1 MRSLQHKAL
10 VLLALLTVLRA
21 SNSPEIT
28 DIFVDPFTNGLLFTL
43 YSEEMIDVDNVS
55 SWMSPHG
62 WYYITVNGATFSLDI
77 PGKIPALG
85 QVKDIV
91 IKNNHESGQLAF
103 LVKKPFHSI
112 QILKSEISNAVQVSA
127 VYEVSSSIKQRLG
140 DTLVE
145 KDKEKRFEERT
156 RPLAR
161 KKAQD
166 VANRGPSIDYLN
178 TGFNADTLNQAVDEM
193 LDALLVDMA
202 DVDDFTNSKKLENE
216 TEFIRMNEGIQ
227 HRINDPN
234 IMNDMVKLGDVAL
247 KGPASSSVRELF
259 TSKRK
264 WYKDDFF
271 LPKDGP
277 QEKGRLKITS
287 TIDDVTVFIDDEYVG
302 LTPINDNI
310 ELTVGPHKVWCIPP
324 VPVNDS
330 RWYEDPISEN
340 VIGDAIHNVIVR
352 ADAVTTVDFDLYIL
366 NTAPNYKE
374 KVFYMDS
381 LGAIVGPEDESRY
394 ADLSME
400 RFINKRITSHKIS
413 GIKRKVVPPL
423 VKEGK
428 SLKQKMVMNG
438 PPPLAVSD
446 LRKSNKKTREKTQD
460 QTDLTS
466 TTPSRDDIADIVE
479 PDPEEKTSNDAGGNM
494 FNRLFSSLKRK
505 GNNGS
510 KREKPEIQDSQLNK
524 PVEEVLEQIKTN
536 IEEGD
541 LAAVDVDEKTQ
552 DQTDLTSTTPSR
564 DDIADIVESDP
575 EEKTSNDAGGN
586 MFNHL
591 FSSLKRKGN
600 NGSKREK
607 PEIKDS
613 QLNKSVE
620 EVLEQIETNIE
631 EGDLAVVDVDGKTA
645 KFGRNSLQKVFS
657 PKNSIANLQQVPPRY
672 SSIHSDDLDVVRIVN
687 AEYVKPNNRRPVNIN
702 NEFPSTNHRVY
713 CFTVVQNLG
722 RPVHISHFWYRNG
735 KFMARVPMDVGFSS
749 SWRCWS
755 YITLKNGFEGDWKVV
770 VRGPDNQELEE
781 IEFFI
786 LPDKNLAKQK

>member
-510 KREKPEIQDSQLNK
+510 KREKPEIKDSQLNK
-524 PVEEVLEQIKTN
+524 P
-536 IEEGD
+536 
-541 LAAVDVDEKTQ
+541 
-552 DQTDLTSTTPSR
+552 
-564 DDIADIVESDP
+564 
-575 EEKTSNDAGGN
+575 
-586 MFNHL
+586 
-591 FSSLKRKGN
+591 
-600 NGSKREK
+600 
-607 PEIKDS
+607 
-613 QLNKSVE
+613 VE

-631 EGDLAVVDVDGKTA
+631 EGDLAAVDVDEKTT

-672 SSIHSDDLDVVRIVN
+672 SSIHSADLDVVRIVN

>member
-10 VLLALLTVLRA
+10 ASLALLTILRA

-145 KDKEKRFEERT
+145 KDKDKRLEKRI

-428 SLKQKMVMNG
+428 SSKQKTAMNG

-446 LRKSNKKTREKTQD
+446 LRKSNKKTGEKTQD

-510 KREKPEIQDSQLNK
+510 KREKPDIQDSQLNK
-524 PVEEVLEQIKTN
+524 PVEEVLEQIETD

-541 LAAVDVDEKTQ
+541 LAAVDVDEKT
-552 DQTDLTSTTPSR
+552 
-564 DDIADIVESDP
+564 A
-575 EEKTSNDAGGN
+575 
-586 MFNHL
+586 
-591 FSSLKRKGN
+591 
-600 NGSKREK
+600 
-607 PEIKDS
+607 
-613 QLNKSVE
+613 KS
-620 EVLEQIETNIE
+620 
-631 EGDLAVVDVDGKTA
+631 
-645 KFGRNSLQKVFS
+645 GRNILKEVFP
-657 PKNSIANLQQVPPRY
+657 PKNSIANRQQVPPRY
-672 SSIHSDDLDVVRIVN
+672 STIRSADLDVVRIVN

-770 VRGPDNQELEE
+770 VRGPANQELEE
-781 IEFFI
+781 IDFFI
-786 LPDKNLAKQK
+786 LPDKNLAKQKQ

>member
-10 VLLALLTVLRA
+10 ALLALLTVIRA

-216 TEFIRMNEGIQ
+216 TEFIRMNEGKQ

-400 RFINKRITSHKIS
+400 RFVNKRITSHKIS

-428 SLKQKMVMNG
+428 SSKQKTAMNG

-446 LRKSNKKTREKTQD
+446 LRKSNKKTGEKTQD

-510 KREKPEIQDSQLNK
+510 KREKPDIQDSQLNK
-524 PVEEVLEQIKTN
+524 PVEEVLEQIETD

-541 LAAVDVDEKTQ
+541 LAAVDVDEKT
-552 DQTDLTSTTPSR
+552 
-564 DDIADIVESDP
+564 A
-575 EEKTSNDAGGN
+575 
-586 MFNHL
+586 
-591 FSSLKRKGN
+591 
-600 NGSKREK
+600 
-607 PEIKDS
+607 
-613 QLNKSVE
+613 KS
-620 EVLEQIETNIE
+620 
-631 EGDLAVVDVDGKTA
+631 
-645 KFGRNSLQKVFS
+645 GRNILQEVFS

-672 SSIHSDDLDVVRIVN
+672 SSIHSADLDVVRIVN

-735 KFMARVPMDVGFSS
+735 KFMARVPMEVGFSS

-770 VRGPDNQELEE
+770 VRGPANQELEE
-781 IEFFI
+781 IDFFI
-786 LPDKNLAKQK
+786 LPDKNLAKQKQ

>member
-10 VLLALLTVLRA
+10 ASLALLTILRA

-145 KDKEKRFEERT
+145 KDKDKRLEERT

-216 TEFIRMNEGIQ
+216 TEFIRLNEGKQ
-227 HRINDPN
+227 HRVNDPN

-352 ADAVTTVDFDLYIL
+352 ADTVTMVDFDLYIL
-366 NTAPNYKE
+366 DTAPNYKE

-394 ADLSME
+394 ADLSMK

-428 SLKQKMVMNG
+428 SLKQKKSMNG

-446 LRKSNKKTREKTQD
+446 LRKSNNKTGEKTQD

-466 TTPSRDDIADIVE
+466 TTPSRDDITDIVE
-479 PDPEEKTSNDAGGNM
+479 PNPEEKTSNDAGGNM
-494 FNRLFSSLKRK
+494 FNRLFSSLKKK
-505 GNNGS
+505 GKNGS
-510 KREKPEIQDSQLNK
+510 KREKPDIQDSQLNK
-524 PVEEVLEQIKTN
+524 PVEEVLEQIETD

-541 LAAVDVDEKTQ
+541 LVAVDVDEKT
-552 DQTDLTSTTPSR
+552 
-564 DDIADIVESDP
+564 A
-575 EEKTSNDAGGN
+575 
-586 MFNHL
+586 
-591 FSSLKRKGN
+591 
-600 NGSKREK
+600 
-607 PEIKDS
+607 
-613 QLNKSVE
+613 KS
-620 EVLEQIETNIE
+620 
-631 EGDLAVVDVDGKTA
+631 
-645 KFGRNSLQKVFS
+645 GRNILQEVFP
-657 PKNSIANLQQVPPRY
+657 PKNSIVNPQQVPPRY
-672 SSIHSDDLDVVRIVN
+672 STIRSADLDVVRIVN

-770 VRGPDNQELEE
+770 VRGPANQELEE

>member
-1 MRSLQHKAL
+1 MRSLKYKAFA
-10 VLLALLTVLRA
+10 LLALLTVLRA

-28 DIFVDPFTNGLLFTL
+28 DVFVDPFTNGLLFTL
-43 YSEEMIDVDNVS
+43 YSEETIYLDNVS

-77 PGKIPALG
+77 PGKIPALR

-127 VYEVSSSIKQRLG
+127 IYEVSSSIKQRLG

-145 KDKEKRFEERT
+145 KDKEKPLEERT

-166 VANRGPSIDYLN
+166 VANREPSIDYMHL
-178 TGFNADTLNQAVDEM
+178 GFNADTLNLAVDEM
-193 LDALLVDMA
+193 LIALLRDMA

-216 TEFIRMNEGIQ
+216 TEFIRMNEGKQ

-324 VPVNDS
+324 VPVNGS

-352 ADAVTTVDFDLYIL
+352 TDAVTTVDFDLYIL

-479 PDPEEKTSNDAGGNM
+479 SDPKEKTSNDAGGNM

-510 KREKPEIQDSQLNK
+510 KREKPEIQDSQFNK
-524 PVEEVLEQIKTN
+524 P
-536 IEEGD
+536 
-541 LAAVDVDEKTQ
+541 
-552 DQTDLTSTTPSR
+552 
-564 DDIADIVESDP
+564 
-575 EEKTSNDAGGN
+575 
-586 MFNHL
+586 
-591 FSSLKRKGN
+591 
-600 NGSKREK
+600 
-607 PEIKDS
+607 
-613 QLNKSVE
+613 VE

-631 EGDLAVVDVDGKTA
+631 EGDLAAVDVDEKTT

-672 SSIHSDDLDVVRIVN
+672 SSIHSADLDVVRIVN

-735 KFMARVPMDVGFSS
+735 KFMARVPMEVGFSS

>member
-10 VLLALLTVLRA
+10 ASLALLTILRA

-145 KDKEKRFEERT
+145 KDKDKRLEERT

-166 VANRGPSIDYLN
+166 VANRGPRIDYLN

-216 TEFIRMNEGIQ
+216 TEFIRLNEGKQ
-227 HRINDPN
+227 HRVNDPN

-340 VIGDAIHNVIVR
+340 VIGDAIHNVMVR
-352 ADAVTTVDFDLYIL
+352 ADTVTMVDFDLYIL
-366 NTAPNYKE
+366 DTAPNYKE

-394 ADLSME
+394 ADLSMK

-428 SLKQKMVMNG
+428 SLKQKKSMNG

-446 LRKSNKKTREKTQD
+446 LRKSNNKTGEKTQD

-466 TTPSRDDIADIVE
+466 TTPSRDDITDIVE
-479 PDPEEKTSNDAGGNM
+479 PNPEEKTSNDAGGNM
-494 FNRLFSSLKRK
+494 FNRLFSSLKKK
-505 GNNGS
+505 GKNGS
-510 KREKPEIQDSQLNK
+510 KREKPDIQDSQLNK
-524 PVEEVLEQIKTN
+524 PVEEVLEQIETD

-541 LAAVDVDEKTQ
+541 LAAVDVDEKT
-552 DQTDLTSTTPSR
+552 
-564 DDIADIVESDP
+564 A
-575 EEKTSNDAGGN
+575 
-586 MFNHL
+586 
-591 FSSLKRKGN
+591 
-600 NGSKREK
+600 
-607 PEIKDS
+607 
-613 QLNKSVE
+613 KS
-620 EVLEQIETNIE
+620 
-631 EGDLAVVDVDGKTA
+631 
-645 KFGRNSLQKVFS
+645 GRNILKEVFP
-657 PKNSIANLQQVPPRY
+657 PKNSIANRQQVPPRN
-672 SSIHSDDLDVVRIVN
+672 STIRSADLDVIRIVN

-722 RPVHISHFWYRNG
+722 RPVRISHFWYRNG

-770 VRGPDNQELEE
+770 VRGPANQELEE

>member
-140 DTLVE
+140 DTIVE

-400 RFINKRITSHKIS
+400 RFVNKRITSHKIS

-466 TTPSRDDIADIVE
+466 TTPSRDDIADIVG
-479 PDPEEKTSNDAGGNM
+479 PDSEEKISNDAGGNM
-494 FNRLFSSLKRK
+494 FNRFFSSLKRE

-510 KREKPEIQDSQLNK
+510 KREKPDIQDSQINK
-524 PVEEVLEQIKTN
+524 PLEEVLEQIETD

-541 LAAVDVDEKTQ
+541 LAAVDVDEKT
-552 DQTDLTSTTPSR
+552 
-564 DDIADIVESDP
+564 A
-575 EEKTSNDAGGN
+575 
-586 MFNHL
+586 
-591 FSSLKRKGN
+591 
-600 NGSKREK
+600 
-607 PEIKDS
+607 
-613 QLNKSVE
+613 KS
-620 EVLEQIETNIE
+620 
-631 EGDLAVVDVDGKTA
+631 
-645 KFGRNSLQKVFS
+645 GRNILQEVFP

-672 SSIHSDDLDVVRIVN
+672 STIRSADLDVVRIVN
-687 AEYVKPNNRRPVNIN
+687 AEYVKPNNRRPLNIN

-735 KFMARVPMDVGFSS
+735 EFMARVPMEVGFSS

-770 VRGPDNQELEE
+770 VRGPANQELEE
-781 IEFFI
+781 IDFFI
-786 LPDKNLAKQK
+786 LPDKNLAKQKQ

>member
-43 YSEEMIDVDNVS
+43 YSEEIIDVDNIS

-91 IKNNHESGQLAF
+91 IKNNHESGQLAL

-127 VYEVSSSIKQRLG
+127 VYEVSSSIKQQLG

-145 KDKEKRFEERT
+145 KNKEKRLEERT

-166 VANRGPSIDYLN
+166 VANRGPSVDYLN

-259 TSKRK
+259 IPKRK
-264 WYKDDFF
+264 WYKDEFF

-277 QEKGRLKITS
+277 QEKGQLKITS

-330 RWYEDPISEN
+330 RWYGDPISEN

-352 ADAVTTVDFDLYIL
+352 ANVPTTVNFDLYIL

-374 KVFYMDS
+374 KVYYLDS

-394 ADLSME
+394 VDQSME
-400 RFINKRITSHKIS
+400 RFIDKRITSHKIS
-413 GIKRKVVPPL
+413 VIKRKVVPPI

-428 SLKQKMVMNG
+428 SLKQKTAMNG

-446 LRKSNKKTREKTQD
+446 LRKSNKKTAGKTQD
-460 QTDLTS
+460 QTDL
-466 TTPSRDDIADIVE
+466 I
-479 PDPEEKTSNDAGGNM
+479 
-494 FNRLFSSLKRK
+494 
-505 GNNGS
+505 
-510 KREKPEIQDSQLNK
+510 
-524 PVEEVLEQIKTN
+524 
-536 IEEGD
+536 
-541 LAAVDVDEKTQ
+541 
-552 DQTDLTSTTPSR
+552 STTPSR

-575 EEKTSNDAGGN
+575 DGKTRNEAGGN
-586 MFNHL
+586 MFNRL
-591 FSSLKRKGN
+591 FSSLKRNGK

-607 PEIKDS
+607 PDIQDS
-613 QLNKSVE
+613 QLNKPVE
-620 EVLEQIETNIE
+620 EVMEQIEADIE
-631 EGDLAVVDVDGKTA
+631 EGDLAAIDVDEKTA
-645 KFGRNSLQKVFS
+645 KSGRNVLKEVFP
-657 PKNSIANLQQVPPRY
+657 PKNSIANRQQVPPRY
-672 SSIHSDDLDVVRIVN
+672 PTIHSTDLDVVRIVN
-687 AEYVKPNNRRPVNIN
+687 AEYVKPTNRRPMNIN
-702 NEFPSTNHRVY
+702 NKFPNTNHRVY

-722 RPVHISHFWYRNG
+722 RPVNISHYWYRDG
-735 KFMARVPMDVGFSS
+735 KFMARVPMEVGFSS

-755 YITLKNGFEGDWKVV
+755 YITLKDGFEGDWKVV
-770 VRGPDNQELEE
+770 VRGPTNQEIEE
-781 IEFFI
+781 INFSIF
-786 LPDKNLAKQK
+786 PDKNLAKQKQ

>member
-145 KDKEKRFEERT
+145 KDKDKRLEERT

-166 VANRGPSIDYLN
+166 VANRGPRIDYLN

-216 TEFIRMNEGIQ
+216 TEFIRLNEGKQ
-227 HRINDPN
+227 HRVNDPN

-428 SLKQKMVMNG
+428 SSRQKTAMNG

-494 FNRLFSSLKRK
+494 FNRLFSSLKRN

-524 PVEEVLEQIKTN
+524 PVEEVLEQI
-536 IEEGD
+536 
-541 LAAVDVDEKTQ
+541 
-552 DQTDLTSTTPSR
+552 
-564 DDIADIVESDP
+564 
-575 EEKTSNDAGGN
+575 
-586 MFNHL
+586 
-591 FSSLKRKGN
+591 
-600 NGSKREK
+600 
-607 PEIKDS
+607 
-613 QLNKSVE
+613 
-620 EVLEQIETNIE
+620 ETNIE
-631 EGDLAVVDVDGKTA
+631 EGDLAVVDVDEKTA

-672 SSIHSDDLDVVRIVN
+672 SSIHSADLDVVRIVN

-722 RPVHISHFWYRNG
+722 RPVHISHFWYRDG
-735 KFMARVPMDVGFSS
+735 KFMARVPMKVGFSS

-755 YITLKNGFEGDWKVV
+755 YITLKDGFEGDWKVV
-770 VRGPDNQELEE
+770 VRGPANQELEE
-781 IEFFI
+781 IDFFI
-786 LPDKNLAKQK
+786 LPDKNLAKQKQ

>member
-1 MRSLQHKAL
+1 MRSLKYKAL
-10 VLLALLTVLRA
+10 AILALLALLRA
-21 SNSPEIT
+21 SNSSEIT
-28 DIFVDPFTNGLLFTL
+28 DVFVDPFTNGLLFTL

-216 TEFIRMNEGIQ
+216 TEFIRMNEGKQ

-259 TSKRK
+259 ISKRK

-324 VPVNDS
+324 VPVNGS

-352 ADAVTTVDFDLYIL
+352 TDAVTTVDFDLYIL

-479 PDPEEKTSNDAGGNM
+479 SDPEEKTSNDAGGNM

-510 KREKPEIQDSQLNK
+510 KREKPEIQDSQFNK
-524 PVEEVLEQIKTN
+524 P
-536 IEEGD
+536 
-541 LAAVDVDEKTQ
+541 
-552 DQTDLTSTTPSR
+552 
-564 DDIADIVESDP
+564 
-575 EEKTSNDAGGN
+575 
-586 MFNHL
+586 
-591 FSSLKRKGN
+591 
-600 NGSKREK
+600 
-607 PEIKDS
+607 
-613 QLNKSVE
+613 VE

-631 EGDLAVVDVDGKTA
+631 EGDLAAVDVDEKTT

-735 KFMARVPMDVGFSS
+735 KFMARVPMEVGFSS